1 MRLDQRSS
9 VVVLTIV
16 VVGLAFGAGLM
27 IPLASGG
34 PKGSAA
40 PPGWTPPPTA
50 SATVR
55 PTLTRR
61 PTIPTLAAA
70 TATATR
76 QPTPTR
82 PTATSTSRPT
92 PTLAPATATPTVAP
106 TAAPTARATATA
118 APTAAAGA
126 AIAQVR
132 EGPLSLRTGPG
143 RDQPLL
149 AVAQIGET
157 FTVTG
162 RTADNLWLQVCCVRT
177 NPAWAFAEY
186 LTITGTLTSLPIKP

>member
-9 VVVLTIV
+9 LVVLTIV
-16 VVGLAFGAGLM
+16 VVGLALAAGLM

-34 PKGSAA
+34 AKGSAA

-82 PTATSTSRPT
+82 PAATATSRPT
-92 PTLAPATATPTVAP
+92 PTPMPTATFTPTEAV
-106 TAAPTARATATA
+106 RATATT
-118 APTAAAGA
+118 APTPAAGVPLA
-126 AIAQVR
+126 LVR
-132 EGPLSLRTGPG
+132 EGPLALRTGPG
-143 RDQPLL
+143 RDQPLV

-162 RTADNLWLQVCCVRT
+162 RTNDNLWLQLCCVRT

-186 LTITGTLTSLPIKP
+186 LTITGTITSLPIKP